1 MRRMGRNR
9 VLEGLPW
16 EGRPQRMLRCCE
28 MSECQ
33 YRCTTLQG
41 GYRRSKNTVGCYS
54 IRIPYP
60 PWWQGYNT
68 LTPADPRR
76 EGGYPVL
83 PAGLAQETCRLPQI
97 KERAAVTSGQL
108 TIGEEPS
115 VDHQQ
120 FICSKPHRGPPV
132 HHIAQLTS
140 KKPAAGQQHQW
151 TRELVDSLVEPVDQ

>member
-9 VLEGLPW
+9 VLARLPW

-28 MSECQ
+28 TSECQ

-41 GYRRSKNTVGCYS
+41 GHIRLKDTVGCYS
-54 IRIPYP
+54 TRVPSGYYP

-68 LTPADPRR
+68 LARAGPRR
-76 EGGYPVL
+76 DTQYSPWGHP
-83 PAGLAQETCRLPQI
+83 AQETCRLPQI
-97 KERAAVTSGQL
+97 KERTAVTSGQL

-120 FICSKPHRGPPV
+120 LICSLRN
-132 HHIAQLTS
+132 HII
-140 KKPAAGQQHQW
+140 
-151 TRELVDSLVEPVDQ
+151 DQCTID

>member
-1 MRRMGRNR
+1 MGITHLGGRATILCLQQA
-9 VLEGLPW
+9 LEG
-16 EGRPQRMLRCCE
+16 
-28 MSECQ
+28 
-33 YRCTTLQG
+33 
-41 GYRRSKNTVGCYS
+41 
-54 IRIPYP
+54 IPS
-60 PWWQGYNT
+60 
-68 LTPADPRR
+68 TPRGAHP
-76 EGGYPVL
+76 
-83 PAGLAQETCRLPQI
+83 AQETCRLPQI
-97 KERAAVTSGQL
+97 KERAAVTGGQL